1 MEKEMVSS
9 NQTYDIAGM
18 VLSILCGIH
27 CIITPIL
34 ILSFPIL
41 DERLNS
47 PWVHAS
53 LIGFVA
59 WAFYQ
64 SVYLHYKIHKSK
76 KTLLTGVFGFIILF
90 VVSLVEIFA
99 HADEHGHGHGGA
111 EGHHDES
118 FLLYFAITGSILLVT
133 SHILNIREC
142 KCLTENG
149 VCKAESDS

>member
-1 MEKEMVSS
+1 MQKEVVSG
-9 NQTYDIAGM
+9 NQSYDFVGM

-27 CIITPIL
+27 CIVTPLL

-47 PWVHAS
+47 PWVHGV

-64 SVYLHYKIHKSK
+64 SVYLHFKIHKSK
-76 KTLLTGVFGFIILF
+76 KTLVTGIAGFVILLG
-90 VVSLVEIFA
+90 VSIVEIFA

-118 FLLYFAITGSILLVT
+118 FMLYFAVTGSILLVT
-133 SHILNIREC
+133 SHILNIKEC
-142 KCLTENG
+142 KCLTGKG
-149 VCKAESDS
+149 VCKED

>member
-1 MEKEMVSS
+1 MQKEVTSG
-9 NQTYDIAGM
+9 NQAYDFVGM

-47 PWVHAS
+47 PWVHGV
-53 LIGFVA
+53 LIAFVA

-64 SVYLHYKIHKSK
+64 SVYLHFKLHKSK
-76 KTLLTGVFGFIILF
+76 KTLITGILGFVILLG
-90 VVSLVEIFA
+90 VSLVEIFA

-118 FLLYFAITGSILLVT
+118 FMLYFAVTGSVLLVT
-133 SHILNIREC
+133 SHILNIKEC
-142 KCLTENG
+142 KCLTGKG
-149 VCKAESDS
+149 VCRED

>member
-1 MEKEMVSS
+1 MQKEAASG
-9 NQTYDIAGM
+9 NQAYDFVGM

-47 PWVHAS
+47 PWVHGV

-64 SVYLHYKIHKSK
+64 SVYLHFKLHKSK
-76 KTLLTGVFGFIILF
+76 KTLITGILGFVILLG
-90 VVSLVEIFA
+90 VSLVEIFA

-118 FLLYFAITGSILLVT
+118 FMLYFAVTGSVLLVT
-133 SHILNIREC
+133 SHILNIKEC
-142 KCLTENG
+142 KCLTGKG
-149 VCKAESDS
+149 VCKED

>member
-1 MEKEMVSS
+1 MQKEAVSG
-9 NQTYDIAGM
+9 NQSYDFVGM

-27 CIITPIL
+27 CIVTPLL

-47 PWVHAS
+47 PWVHGV

-64 SVYLHYKIHKSK
+64 SVYLHFKLHKSK
-76 KTLLTGVFGFIILF
+76 MTLVTGIVGFVILLG
-90 VVSLVEIFA
+90 VSLVEIFA
-99 HADEHGHGHGGA
+99 HADEHGHGDGGA

-118 FLLYFAITGSILLVT
+118 FLLYFAVTGSILLVT
-133 SHILNIREC
+133 SHILNIKEC
-142 KCLTENG
+142 KCLKGKG
-149 VCKAESDS
+149 VCKED